1 MITINQYVQMYKSV
15 FEGKQVE
22 YNGHTICRDANTWI
36 VDGVII
42 DSIKHKQN
50 TLELILKKCDIAK
63 TLAQHIGLDVE
74 NLNDKYYIIY
84 DSIDDLIL
92 LVNNQEQQLNI
103 IYIENVNIIIE
114 KIHKDKN
121 NMLFHHFKLDDK
133 QIKQTSFSS
142 ELSAKSKLLV
152 SKINNKN
159 FKFSQN
165 IFYDI
170 LPKGIK
176 TFDEMIDKENDLKS
190 ILY

>member
-1 MITINQYVQMYKSV
+1 MYHSV
-15 FEGKQVE
+15 FEGKRVE
-22 YNGHTICRDANTWI
+22 FNGHTICRNANTWI

-42 DSIKHKQN
+42 DSIKHKKN

-63 TLAQHIGLDVE
+63 TFAQHIGLDVE
-74 NLNDKYYIIY
+74 NMNDKYYIIY
-84 DSIDDLIL
+84 DSIDNLIL

-114 KIHKDKN
+114 KIYKDKN

-142 ELSAKSKLLV
+142 ELSDKSKLLV
-152 SKINNKN
+152 SKINNKT

-165 IFYDI
+165 VFYDI

-176 TFDEMIDKENDLKS
+176 TFDEMIDKEKDLKS

>member
-1 MITINQYVQMYKSV
+1 MYRSV

-22 YNGHTICRDANTWI
+22 YNGHIICRDANTWI
-36 VDGVII
+36 VDGIII

-63 TLAQHIGLDVE
+63 TFAQHIGLDVE
-74 NLNDKYYIIY
+74 NMNDEYYIIY
-84 DSIDDLIL
+84 DSIDNLIL
-92 LVNNQEQQLNI
+92 LVNNQKQRLNV
-103 IYIENVNIIIE
+103 IYIENNNIVIE
-114 KIHKDKN
+114 QIYKDKN
-121 NMLFHHFKLDDK
+121 NMLFHHFKLGAK

-142 ELSAKSKLLV
+142 ELSDQSKLLII
-152 SKINNKN
+152 KIHNDKN
-159 FKFSQN
+159 FHFSQN
-165 IFYDI
+165 VFYDI